1 MGTVPSVGTG
11 DPSASEPVFVS
22 LPSGVTYPS
31 ETYARAFL
39 GLVRAGEELE
49 RRLDSDLRR
58 AHGIGLRGYEVLLH
72 LAAFAPGRSLPMT
85 TLTRQAPLSQSRVS
99 RLVGELAARGLVER
113 TGDARD
119 SRAVV
124 VSLTDEGM
132 RVLREAQ
139 ETHHRGLVDGL
150 FGRLTRQELARLA
163 ELTSRLLPDES
174 G

>member
-1 MGTVPSVGTG
+1 MTVD
-11 DPSASEPVFVS
+11 DPPGSGGAPVFVS
-22 LPSGVTYPS
+22 LPSGVSFPS

-49 RRLDSDLRR
+49 RRLDADLRR

-72 LAAFAPGRSLPMT
+72 LAAFAPDRTLPMT

-119 SRAVV
+119 SRAVL

-132 RVLREAQ
+132 RVLRQAQ
-139 ETHHRGLVDGL
+139 GTHHRGLVEGL
-150 FGRLTRQELARLA
+150 FSRLTPEELAQLA
-163 ELTSRLLPDES
+163 ELTSRLLPNDS